1 MVKHFAGSPQSFD
14 DVRLDLSG
22 VPDFN
27 ARVYLALR
35 KIGVGR
41 TTSYGDLAARAGSPG
56 AARAVGTAMRTNP
69 FMLIVPCHRCL
80 AAGEKI
86 GGFTLSQG
94 GLLARP
100 ARPTS
105 PGGVDT
111 KKAMLALEAHNLP
124 YDADLAAR
132 SLAKLEPKVRAVI
145 DRAGPVRLR
154 IDHAAPPFEMLA
166 KAILYQQ
173 LAMPAARAIHGR
185 FVEKTK
191 NDARVLVK
199 LKDAELRACGI
210 STPKMLSLRDL
221 ARRTVAGELP
231 TLEEL
236 HAMTDEQIVESLT
249 KVRGIGPWTVHMLLM
264 FRLGRPDVWPV
275 DDYGVRKGWAKTF
288 GKRDLP
294 KPKVLLQ
301 LGEKFKPWR
310 SVLAWY
316 MWRALE

>member
-1 MVKHFAGSPQSFD
+1 MVKHFAGDPQSFD
-14 DVRLDLSG
+14 DVRLDMSG

-35 KIGVGR
+35 KIGAGR
-41 TTSYGDLAARAGSPG
+41 TTSYGDLAAGAGSPG

-80 AAGEKI
+80 ASGGKI
-86 GGFTLSQG
+86 GGF
-94 GLLARP
+94 
-100 ARPTS
+100 TS

-124 YDADLAAR
+124 YDADRAAR
-132 SLAKLEPKVRAVI
+132 ELAKMDAKIRAVI

-210 STPKMLSLRDL
+210 STPKMLALQDL

-231 TLEEL
+231 TRDQLHTMSDEE
-236 HAMTDEQIVESLT
+236 IVESLT
-249 KVRGIGPWTVHMLLM
+249 RVRGIGPWTVHMLLI

-294 KPKVLLQ
+294 KPKVLQQ
-301 LGEKFKPWR
+301 LGEKFRPWR